1 MNRNKIIDW
10 LETNRNNGFF
20 DGFAEEN
27 MDFTKLDDNE
37 LNWYYEN
44 WIKPDQKDEIEDY
57 TKKGFKLNSDGLY
70 ENDEKRILF

>member
-27 MDFTKLDDNE
+27 MDFTKLDDDE

-44 WIKPDQKDEIEDY
+44 WIKPDQEDEIDKI
-57 TKKGFKLNSDGLY
+57 TDGFKLNNDGLY
-70 ENDEKRILF
+70 EDNQERILF

>member
-20 DGFAEEN
+20 DGFAEAN

-37 LNWYYEN
+37 LDWYYEN
-44 WIKPDQKDEIEDY
+44 WIKPDQEDKINKIKD
-57 TKKGFKLNSDGLY
+57 GFKLNNDGLY
-70 ENDEKRILF
+70 EDNQERILF